1 MEINF
6 KYKEKNHVI
15 KCQKSDVFRE
25 VCENFVKKYSLNID
39 KIFFIFKGTKI
50 NLDENSYV
58 EQQFNLEHIDV
69 KNIKKKNRIEVLV
82 YDESPFII
90 TFFHEGTQIFLEAE
104 EDEKMLS
111 IFKRFCTKAK
121 TNISELNFLYGGNIL
136 SKENN
141 YTLIQIVN
149 NLDKF
154 NRKMSIQV
162 DSGNS
167 NNNNNQ
173 NNINNNNNYNVCNSN
188 NINNNNYNINNDIN
202 NINNINNANN
212 DINNINNDNN
222 NNNYTNNYK
231 IENNSNIIL
240 NDDNHIID
248 EEKISPLVGYQ
259 KKNFNQEK
267 YAINDDEPINQDIIL
282 DNNEYKMYQQP
293 EDNEYY
299 EKKAF
304 YLQTSIVLF
313 IQLFAILLIT
323 ILGFLFDFNKILIGW
338 KASPV
343 IKYVIFILSIF
354 AFIIIVKMNLNDN
367 FNKNKIFMITFHVLE
382 PIIISYHSFLMSER
396 IDYKYIIIEYSL
408 IAIEILALGIY
419 VLFFHIHK
427 LQYFLFSSSILS
439 LIGLILF
446 SIFWIKELLPIV
458 YVSIFWLLTLGY
470 YLFWHYIA
478 LKMCK
483 LDEFL
488 FSAFIFDY
496 SFIFGL
502 AYGVIWLF
510 RKSRKAIKNRIKDYD
525 SHYYDQFLRLYGI
538 FFGQV
543 IIIIILYWVS
553 ISLGYIDF
561 LNKYDSAAQPMFA
574 FTFLGCIIF
583 CCIPICYRK
592 HPSTKLWYIYSGLY
606 IPIFF
611 IFLTFISKYESNP
624 EEGYI
629 LTLLFLIFFSLLSII
644 IFNLLIHTDKIIYN
658 AIYSLVIDSIVIVLF
673 HFLWFNDEHKLIVFF
688 IEAVVISIYLPL
700 CQLFTYSYNDDGYL
714 AFSLIFFNYG
724 VFYVVNCLVYGIVV
738 LYINYK
744 NRRND

>member
-58 EQQFNLEHIDV
+58 EQQFNLENKDA

-82 YDESPFII
+82 YDESPFTI

-121 TNISELNFLYGGNIL
+121 ANISELNFLYGGNIL

-202 NINNINNANN
+202 NINNANN

-240 NDDNHIID
+240 NNDDYIID

-427 LQYFLFSSSILS
+427 LQYFL
-439 LIGLILF
+439 
-446 SIFWIKELLPIV
+446 
-458 YVSIFWLLTLGY
+458 
-470 YLFWHYIA
+470 
-478 LKMCK
+478 
-483 LDEFL
+483 
-488 FSAFIFDY
+488 
-496 SFIFGL
+496 
-502 AYGVIWLF
+502 
-510 RKSRKAIKNRIKDYD
+510 
-525 SHYYDQFLRLYGI
+525 
-538 FFGQV
+538 
-543 IIIIILYWVS
+543 
-553 ISLGYIDF
+553 
-561 LNKYDSAAQPMFA
+561 
-574 FTFLGCIIF
+574 
-583 CCIPICYRK
+583 
-592 HPSTKLWYIYSGLY
+592 
-606 IPIFF
+606 
-611 IFLTFISKYESNP
+611 
-624 EEGYI
+624 
-629 LTLLFLIFFSLLSII
+629 
-644 IFNLLIHTDKIIYN
+644 
-658 AIYSLVIDSIVIVLF
+658 
-673 HFLWFNDEHKLIVFF
+673 
-688 IEAVVISIYLPL
+688 
-700 CQLFTYSYNDDGYL
+700 
-714 AFSLIFFNYG
+714 
-724 VFYVVNCLVYGIVV
+724 
-738 LYINYK
+738 
-744 NRRND
+744 

>member
-1 MEINF
+1 MEINL
-6 KYKEKNHVI
+6 KYKGKNHVI
-15 KCQKSDVFRE
+15 KCQKSDVFKE

-50 NLDENSYV
+50 NLDENAYV
-58 EQQFNLEHIDV
+58 EQQFNLESIDA
-69 KNIKKKNRIEVLV
+69 KNNKKKIRIEVLV

-121 TNISELNFLYGGNIL
+121 ANISVLNFLYGGNIL

-141 YTLIQIVN
+141 YTLIQIAN
-149 NLDKF
+149 SLDKF
-154 NRKMSIQV
+154 NRKMAIYV
-162 DSGNS
+162 NSGYS
-167 NNNNNQ
+167 NNNNNNVNY
-173 NNINNNNNYNVCNSN
+173 NNFIVNNNN
-188 NINNNNYNINNDIN
+188 NINNNNYNVNNNINSINNVNNDIN
-202 NINNINNANN
+202 SI
-212 DINNINNDNN
+212 NN
-222 NNNYTNNYK
+222 NNNYNNNYK
-231 IENNSNIIL
+231 IENQSNIIS
-240 NDDNHIID
+240 NDDDYIID

-259 KKNFNQEK
+259 KKDFSQEQ
-267 YAINDDEPINQDIIL
+267 YAMNDEPIIQDIIL

-293 EDNEYY
+293 EDNEFY

-323 ILGFLFDFNKILIGW
+323 TLGFLFDFNKTLIDW

-367 FNKNKIFMITFHVLE
+367 FNKNIICMSIFHVLE

-408 IAIEILALGIY
+408 IAMEILSLGIY

-427 LQYFLFSSSILS
+427 LQHFLFSSSLIS

-458 YVSIFWLLTLGY
+458 YVTIFWLLTLGY
-470 YLFWHYIA
+470 YLLWHHFA

-483 LDEFL
+483 LDEYL

-510 RKSRKAIKNRIKDYD
+510 RKSRKAIKNRIEDYD
-525 SHYYDQFLRLYGI
+525 SHRYDQFLRLYGI

-543 IIIIILYWVS
+543 IIIIIIYWIS

-561 LNKYDSAAQPMFA
+561 LNEYDSAAQPMFA

-583 CCIPICYRK
+583 CSFPICYRK
-592 HPSTKLWYIYSGLY
+592 EPSSKLWYIYSGLY
-606 IPIFF
+606 IPIVF
-611 IFLTFISKYESNP
+611 IFLTFISKYESDPN
-624 EEGYI
+624 EGHI
-629 LTLLFLIFFSLLSII
+629 LILLFLIFFSLLSII
-644 IFNLLIHTDKIIYN
+644 IFNLLIHTEKIIYN

-673 HFLWFNDEHKLIVFF
+673 HFLWLNDEQKLIVCFV
-688 IEAVVISIYLPL
+688 EAVVISIYLPL
-700 CQLFTYSYNDDGYL
+700 CQFLTRSYNDDGYL

-724 VFYVVNCLVYGIVV
+724 VFYVINCLLYGIVI
-738 LYINYK
+738 LCINYYK
-744 NRRND
+744 NRRNDD